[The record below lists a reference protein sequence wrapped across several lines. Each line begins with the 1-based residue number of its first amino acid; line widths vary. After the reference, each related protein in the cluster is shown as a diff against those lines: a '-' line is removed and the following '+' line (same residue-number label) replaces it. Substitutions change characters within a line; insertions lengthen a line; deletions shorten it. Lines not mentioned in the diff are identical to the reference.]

1 MIYHET
7 TRGGGA
13 KPNTTEKF
21 VVVFVRK
28 VKDYSMPNFSMVMM
42 MMIGIKSIT
51 K

>member
-1 MIYHET
+1 VKPPEE
-7 TRGGGA
+7 GGA
-13 KPNTTEKF
+13 KPNTTEKS

-28 VKDYSMPNFSMVMM
+28 MKDYSMPNFSVV

>member
-1 MIYHET
+1 MKPPEEW
-7 TRGGGA
+7 GA

-28 VKDYSMPNFSMVMM
+28 MKDYSMPNFSMVMM
-42 MMIGIKSIT
+42 IGIKSIT